1 MKLER
6 PPGSSEQPQGLGVG
20 PPFAA
25 LIERNH
31 MHYLYLSL
39 AIVTELMGTTLLKVS
54 DGFANRL
61 AAVGMLFAYAFS
73 FFFLSLSL
81 RAIPVGVAY
90 AVWSG
95 IGIVVISV
103 IGWLAFDQRLS
114 FPAIAGM
121 GLIVVGVVVLQLA
134 TVESV

>member
-1 MKLER
+1 
-6 PPGSSEQPQGLGVG
+6 
-20 PPFAA
+20 
-25 LIERNH
+25 

-73 FFFLSLSL
+73 FYFLSLSL

-121 GLIVVGVVVLQLA
+121 GLIVVGVVILQLA